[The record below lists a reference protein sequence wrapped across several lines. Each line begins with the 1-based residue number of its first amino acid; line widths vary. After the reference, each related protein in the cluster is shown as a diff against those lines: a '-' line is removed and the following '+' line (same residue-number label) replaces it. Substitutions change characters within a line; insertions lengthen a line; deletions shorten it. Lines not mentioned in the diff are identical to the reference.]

1 VSKPVVIGSHEL
13 TKIKDT
19 ALRTFHETRFLPED
33 SKDTQVF
40 LVLKGFH
47 SYLISLGITPQFEV
61 KPVREEN
68 DTTPI
73 DDL

>member
-1 VSKPVVIGSHEL
+1 MSKPIVIGSHEL
-13 TKIKDT
+13 AKIKDA

-33 SKDTQVF
+33 SKDTQIF
-40 LVLKGFH
+40 LILSGLH
-47 SYLISLGITPQFEV
+47 LYLTSLGITPQFEV